1 MSIIKEKFS
10 NFICSLACFVLI
22 TSCAS
27 SEVKQVSPQITE
39 ISYTEVA
46 ILLPITGPES
56 EKTREYISMIRAGLK
71 DGSKA
76 KIHLGIYDSATPEV
90 LNKSLEVIF
99 ARGTDIIIGPIYTA
113 PTKIVAEQII
123 GKGIVAFSLSNNPV
137 LASQQIYVFG
147 HAPLQQLQTLINYS
161 LKEDYDHYISF
172 MPESEWSRKTN
183 QIIAEL
189 IKTRG
194 KKLSATEFYNLGDH
208 ELVMVAVNELS
219 KVIDNLPQNA
229 SKPVI
234 ILSDEKDALDKLLP
248 ILASRGIDKKAI
260 LMSDNR
266 INLSPEN
273 NIDII
278 YTGSIAITQNN
289 FLALA
294 RDLGIDNISFM
305 HLLSYD
311 IGRIVGENIGGF
323 YNRKEFIARLDASNV
338 FRAVSGDT
346 HFSEHI
352 AQRHYEIIKK
362 EGSIY
367 TVLHTGESEQ
377 NLAAYENRR

>member
-10 NFICSLACFVLI
+10 NFICSLACFILI
-22 TSCAS
+22 TSCTS
-27 SEVKQVSPQITE
+27 SEVRQVRPQSSE

-46 ILLPITGPES
+46 ILLPITGPEAD
-56 EKTREYISMIRAGLK
+56 KTKEYISMIRVGLK

-76 KIHLGIYDSATPEV
+76 KIRLGIYDSATPEI

-113 PTKIVAEQII
+113 PTKIVAEQIL
-123 GKGIVAFSLSNNPV
+123 GKGVIAFSLSNNPA
-137 LASQQIYVFG
+137 LASQQIYIFG
-147 HAPLQQLQTLINYS
+147 HAPLKQLQTLINYS
-161 LKEDYDHYISF
+161 LKEDYDNYITL
-172 MPESEWSRKTN
+172 MPEGEWSHKTN

-194 KKLSATEFYNLGDH
+194 KKLSAAEFYNLEDQ
-208 ELVMVAVNELS
+208 ESIMVAVNKLAG
-219 KVIDNLPQNA
+219 VIDNLSHNA

-248 ILASRGIDKKAI
+248 ILASHGIDKKAI

-266 INLSPEN
+266 INISLEN

-278 YTGSIAITQNN
+278 YPGSIAITQNN
-289 FLALA
+289 FLTLA
-294 RDLGIDNISFM
+294 RGLGIDKISFM

-323 YNRKEFIARLDASNV
+323 YNRKEFVARLDASNV

-346 HFSEHI
+346 YFFEHI
-352 AQRHYEIIKK
+352 AQRNYEIIKK

-367 TVLHTGESEQ
+367 TVLYTGESEQ
-377 NLAAYENRR
+377 NLVTYENRQ